1 MQLNESAALLGKRS
15 SPNSRKHKRDNSN
28 SLNAPTIRQLIR
40 TESYNGG
47 FVEMLF
53 KEHALA
59 MSLSHSFRFKPKPF
73 TRPRLKEVVSL
84 IQVALR
90 YRNL

>member
-1 MQLNESAALLGKRS
+1 MQLNETTTGSKHI
-15 SPNSRKHKRDNSN
+15 SPNNRKHKRDYSGSNVSLSN
-28 SLNAPTIRQLIR
+28 SMSARQLIR
-40 TESYNGG
+40 SVSYNTG
-47 FVEMLF
+47 FINLVF

-73 TRPRLKEVVSL
+73 TRPRLKEILNL

-90 YRNL
+90 